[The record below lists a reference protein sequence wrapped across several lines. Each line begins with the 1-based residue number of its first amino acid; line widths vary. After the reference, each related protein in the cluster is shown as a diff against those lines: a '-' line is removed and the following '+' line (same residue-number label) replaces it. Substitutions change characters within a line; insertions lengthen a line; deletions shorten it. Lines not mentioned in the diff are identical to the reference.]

1 MKGSLSKKTLL
12 GVGITS
18 ATQREVLQYII
29 TSLEEQHDPYY
40 IVTPNP
46 EIIVLANKRREF
58 LDILN
63 QARIALPDG
72 SGVTLAAQFLGKPL
86 SQRITGVDLMDSLC
100 EDIAKKPI
108 TVGFLGGR
116 DGVAERTAECLMAR
130 YPGLKV
136 AFVGEEWDHRLLR
149 FPKLPRSPMI
159 DILFVAFGFPKQEEW
174 MAEHV
179 GKVPVRVMMGVGGA
193 FDYISGEV
201 PRAPRFLR
209 SLGLEWLF
217 RLLREPWRWRRQLS
231 LLTFIWI
238 VLRER
243 MRADDSAD

>member
-1 MKGSLSKKTLL
+1 MKGSSSKKTLL

-86 SQRITGVDLMDSLC
+86 SQRITGVDLMESLC
-100 EDIAKKPI
+100 KEVSTPLRASFAEVATKAKKGFGGQGNPI

-116 DGVAERTAECLMAR
+116 NGVAQKAADCLVR
-130 YPGLKV
+130 KYPGLKV
-136 AFVGEEWDHRLLR
+136 SFIGEEWSDGLAG
-149 FPKLPRSPMI
+149 PAASSPQSARSI
-159 DILFVAFGFPKQEEW
+159 DILFVAFGFPK
-174 MAEHV
+174 
-179 GKVPVRVMMGVGGA
+179 
-193 FDYISGEV
+193 
-201 PRAPRFLR
+201 
-209 SLGLEWLF
+209 
-217 RLLREPWRWRRQLS
+217 
-231 LLTFIWI
+231 
-238 VLRER
+238 
-243 MRADDSAD
+243 